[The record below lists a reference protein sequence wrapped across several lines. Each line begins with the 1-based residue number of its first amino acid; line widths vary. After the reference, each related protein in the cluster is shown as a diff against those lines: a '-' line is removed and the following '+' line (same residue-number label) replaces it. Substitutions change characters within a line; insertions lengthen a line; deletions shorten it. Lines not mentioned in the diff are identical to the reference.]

1 MALTIFPSAGYDSM
15 ISLSG
20 AMSVIEANSLQAP
33 QWIALSD
40 ETQEVYLRI
49 ATTRILNSVSYDY
62 SNPAGYLDEATYVA
76 EDSCLPKSCALMAI
90 HDLAYGL
97 SSEINPQTGLVAKE
111 KVGDLE
117 VTYIH
122 GANASSR
129 QLSSRET
136 NPFPAS
142 VQSCLRSYGAILSNG
157 GFAQATLERS

>member
-1 MALTIFPSAGYDSM
+1 
-15 ISLSG
+15 
-20 AMSVIEANSLQAP
+20 MSVIEANSLQAS

-62 SNPAGYLDEATYVA
+62 SNPTGYLDEATYLA
-76 EDSCLPKSCALMAI
+76 SDSCLPKSCALMAI

-97 SSEINPQTGLVAKE
+97 SSEINPQTGLIAKE
-111 KVGDLE
+111 RVGDLE

-122 GANASSR
+122 GANTSSK

-136 NPFPAS
+136 NPFPPS
-142 VQSCLRSYGAILSNG
+142 VQSCLKSYGAILSNG
-157 GFAQATLERS
+157 GFRQATLERA